1 MSYKTESRR
10 RERPAE
16 GTLEEV
22 SQEVRRGF
30 LARLL
35 EFIKFSHTLF
45 ALPFA
50 FASAVLAVMRHDAS
64 GAPQFGPG
72 FWWSRGLLIL
82 AAMVFARTAAMTFN
96 RLADWDLDQRNPRT
110 ARRHQLIPRWAAM
123 LICVAS
129 SALFVGVC
137 FWINPLAFR
146 LSPIALGTIYVYSF
160 TKRFTHFS
168 HFFLGFALALSPLGA
183 WVAVTGELGSLIPW
197 ILAAVVVFWVA
208 GFDMIYAIQD
218 IDFDRSEELQSL
230 AAKLGGAATLEL
242 SRVLHAV
249 MFLLLLVLGAA
260 ANLRG
265 IYDAGLAIIAAILFW
280 EHRLALKHTPEAI
293 QVAFFRAN
301 ALISFVLMFSI
312 LIESL
317 RS

>member
-1 MSYKTESRR
+1 MKKQNDQTGLKELV
-10 RERPAE
+10 ENEAQ
-16 GTLEEV
+16 EV
-22 SQEVRRGF
+22 SRSF
-30 LARLL
+30 ISRLL

-50 FASAVLAVMRHDAS
+50 FASAVLAVMQHNVS
-64 GAPQFGPG
+64 GAPQFEAG
-72 FWWSRGLLIL
+72 FWWNRGLLIL
-82 AAMVFARTAAMTFN
+82 GAMVCARTAAMTFN
-96 RLADWDLDQRNPRT
+96 RLADWTLDQRNPRT

-123 LICVAS
+123 TLCVAS
-129 SALFVGVC
+129 SALFVLVC
-137 FWINPLAFR
+137 AWINPLAFR

-168 HFFLGFALALSPLGA
+168 HFFLGLALALSPLGA
-183 WVAVTGELGSLIPW
+183 WVAVLGEIQSPTPW

-218 IDFDRSEELQSL
+218 IEFDRREELYSL
-230 AAKLGGAATLEL
+230 AAKLGPVATLEL
-242 SRVLHAV
+242 ARVLHAV
-249 MFLLLLVLGAA
+249 MFLLLLVLGGVAG
-260 ANLRG
+260 LRG
-265 IYDAGLAIIAAILFW
+265 IYYAGLALIAVILVW
-280 EHRLALKHTPEAI
+280 EHRLAVKNTPGAI
-293 QVAFFRAN
+293 QLAFFRAN

>member
-1 MSYKTESRR
+1 MSYKLQNLHNSS
-10 RERPAE
+10 PGGGGAE
-16 GTLEEV
+16 DAIGQI
-22 SQEVRRGF
+22 SRGF
-30 LARLL
+30 TWRLL

-50 FASAVLAVMRHDAS
+50 FASAVLAVMAHNAS
-64 GAPQFGPG
+64 GAPQFQSG
-72 FWWSRGLLIL
+72 FWWNRTLLIL
-82 AAMVFARTAAMTFN
+82 AAMVCARTAAMTFN
-96 RLADWDLDQRNPRT
+96 HLLKIKLRA
-110 ARRHQLIPRWAAM
+110 
-123 LICVAS
+123 VES
-129 SALFVGVC
+129 SGLFILVC
-137 FWINPLAFR
+137 LGINPLAFR
-146 LSPIALGTIYVYSF
+146 LSPVALGTIYVYSF

-183 WVAVTGELGSLIPW
+183 WVAVTGDLGSWVPW

-218 IDFDRSEELQSL
+218 IEFDRREELYSL
-230 AAKLGGAATLEL
+230 AAKLGPAATLEL
-242 SRVLHAV
+242 ARVMHAV
-249 MFLLLLVLGAA
+249 MFLLLLVLGGAA
-260 ANLRG
+260 GLRG
-265 IYDAGLAIIAAILFW
+265 VYYAGLALIAAILVW
-280 EHRLALKHTPEAI
+280 EHRLALRNTPEAI